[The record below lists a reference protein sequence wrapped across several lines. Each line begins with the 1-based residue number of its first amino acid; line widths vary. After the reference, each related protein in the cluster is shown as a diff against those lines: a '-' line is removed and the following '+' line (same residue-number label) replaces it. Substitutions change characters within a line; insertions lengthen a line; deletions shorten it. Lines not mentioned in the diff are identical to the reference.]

1 MEFDRAYISLMVK
14 DHKEDIDDFNKA
26 AKDGNDGDVRSL
38 AQNTLPM
45 LQKHLDSAQ
54 SLDKMIGKK
63 LSGPKVAPPYQLSSR

>member
-1 MEFDRAYISLMVK
+1 MSKKKEWGDLSKKHGMEFDRAYISLMVK

-45 LQKHLDSAQ
+45 LQKHLE
-54 SLDKMIGKK
+54 
-63 LSGPKVAPPYQLSSR
+63 SG